1 MTAPWIVPLDDPAA
15 AEVALVGGKGAGLHR
30 LVALGTRVPAGFVV
44 TTAAFAAAVAAPEDI
59 EAPLRALPDDAPVNA
74 VEEATAQA
82 RALLTDAVRTA
93 AARGDVPVLDAVR
106 AAYRELGEA
115 PLAESAAIGG
125 AAVAGGASQAARTP
139 GADASA
145 GGNGDAVV
153 ADARAGEG
161 DAAVGADA
169 RAGEGDAAVGADPR
183 AGEGGGGVVADARL
197 DEGAARG
204 DAVGVGEPPVA
215 VRSSAAAED
224 AADASYAGEHDS
236 YLDVVGA
243 DAVADAVVA
252 CWASLYT
259 ARAVAYR
266 RGRPAG
272 AMAVVV
278 QRMVAARAA
287 GVFMTL
293 NPANGDRAT
302 FVCEA
307 VWGLGEPLVSGT
319 VTPDRFAVNKISGEV
334 VRREITHKSTRLG
347 RSGIEPVPEAEQDAP
362 CLTDDQLTE
371 LLRIGRAVETAAGSP
386 QDGEFAVDHE
396 GVHLLQA
403 RPETV
408 WSRRPRAV
416 ARGRTAL
423 EAVLATLTGGHD
435 AR

>member
-1 MTAPWIVPLDDPAA
+1 
-15 AEVALVGGKGAGLHR
+15 
-30 LVALGTRVPAGFVV
+30 
-44 TTAAFAAAVAAPEDI
+44 
-59 EAPLRALPDDAPVNA
+59 
-74 VEEATAQA
+74 
-82 RALLTDAVRTA
+82 
-93 AARGDVPVLDAVR
+93 LDAVR

-115 PLAESAAIGG
+115 
-125 AAVAGGASQAARTP
+125 
-139 GADASA
+139 DA
-145 GGNGDAVV
+145 
-153 ADARAGEG
+153 
-161 DAAVGADA
+161 
-169 RAGEGDAAVGADPR
+169 
-183 AGEGGGGVVADARL
+183 
-197 DEGAARG
+197 
-204 DAVGVGEPPVA
+204 VA

-236 YLDVVGA
+236 YLDVVGP

-272 AMAVVV
+272 PMAVVV

-307 VWGLGEPLVSGT
+307 VWGLGEPLVSGA

-334 VRREITHKSTRLG
+334 VRREIAHKPTRLG
-347 RSGIEPVPEAEQDAP
+347 RAGTEPVPDAERDLP
-362 CLTDDQLTE
+362 CLTDDELAE
-371 LLRIGRAVETAAGSP
+371 LLRIGRAVETAAGAP
-386 QDGEFAVDHE
+386 QDGEFAVDDD

-408 WSRRPRAV
+408 WSQRPRTV

-423 EAVLATLTGGHD
+423 EAVLATLTGGDRD
-435 AR
+435 AD

>member
-1 MTAPWIVPLDDPAA
+1 MALGDPAA
-15 AEVALVGGKGAGLHR
+15 DEVGLVGGKGAGLHR
-30 LVALGTRVPAGFVV
+30 LVALGTRVPVGFVV
-44 TTAAFAAAVAAPEDI
+44 TTAAFAAAVAAPEEI
-59 EAPLRALPDDAPVNA
+59 EAPLLALPEDAPVA
-74 VEEATAQA
+74 ALEEAAA
-82 RALLTDAVRTA
+82 RARAALTDAIRSA

-106 AAYRELGEA
+106 AAYRELA
-115 PLAESAAIGG
+115 DSAGPGGQTGAGSGAAGGG
-125 AAVAGGASQAARTP
+125 AGLGTAG
-139 GADASA
+139 
-145 GGNGDAVV
+145 
-153 ADARAGEG
+153 
-161 DAAVGADA
+161 
-169 RAGEGDAAVGADPR
+169 DP
-183 AGEGGGGVVADARL
+183 A
-197 DEGAARG
+197 
-204 DAVGVGEPPVA
+204 VA

-236 YLDVVGA
+236 YLDVVGP

-272 AMAVVV
+272 PMAVVV

-334 VRREITHKSTRLG
+334 VRREIAHKPTRLG
-347 RSGIEPVPEAEQDAP
+347 SAGTEPVPDAERDLP
-362 CLTDDQLTE
+362 CLTDDELAE
-371 LLRIGRAVETAAGSP
+371 LLRIGRAVETAAGAP
-386 QDGEFAVDHE
+386 QDGEFAVDDD

-408 WSRRPRAV
+408 WSQRTRTV

-423 EAVLATLTGGHD
+423 EAVLATLTGGDRD
-435 AR
+435 AD

>member
-1 MTAPWIVPLDDPAA
+1 MSGPWVVPLDDPAA

-30 LVALGTRVPAGFVV
+30 LVALGARVPAGFVV
-44 TTAAFAAAVAAPEDI
+44 TTAAFADAVAAPEEI
-59 EAPLRALPDDAPVNA
+59 EAPLRALPADAPVAA
-74 VEEATAQA
+74 VEEAAAQA
-82 RALLTDAVRTA
+82 RAALADAIRTA
-93 AARGDVPVLDAVR
+93 AARGAVPVLDAVR
-106 AAYRELGEA
+106 AAYRELG
-115 PLAESAAIGG
+115 
-125 AAVAGGASQAARTP
+125 
-139 GADASA
+139 DACA
-145 GGNGDAVV
+145 
-153 ADARAGEG
+153 
-161 DAAVGADA
+161 
-169 RAGEGDAAVGADPR
+169 
-183 AGEGGGGVVADARL
+183 
-197 DEGAARG
+197 
-204 DAVGVGEPPVA
+204 VA

-236 YLDVVGA
+236 YLDVVGP

-272 AMAVVV
+272 PMAVVV

-307 VWGLGEPLVSGT
+307 VWGLGEPLVSGA

-334 VRREITHKSTRLG
+334 VRREIAHKPTRLG
-347 RSGIEPVPEAEQDAP
+347 RAGTEPVPDAERDLP
-362 CLTDDQLTE
+362 CLTDDELAE
-371 LLRIGRAVETAAGSP
+371 LLRIGRAVETAAGAP
-386 QDGEFAVDHE
+386 QDGEFAVDDD

-408 WSRRPRAV
+408 WSQRPRTV

-423 EAVLATLTGGHD
+423 EAVLATLTGGDRD
-435 AR
+435 AE

>member
-1 MTAPWIVPLDDPAA
+1 
-15 AEVALVGGKGAGLHR
+15 
-30 LVALGTRVPAGFVV
+30 
-44 TTAAFAAAVAAPEDI
+44 
-59 EAPLRALPDDAPVNA
+59 
-74 VEEATAQA
+74 
-82 RALLTDAVRTA
+82 
-93 AARGDVPVLDAVR
+93 
-106 AAYRELGEA
+106 
-115 PLAESAAIGG
+115 
-125 AAVAGGASQAARTP
+125 
-139 GADASA
+139 
-145 GGNGDAVV
+145 
-153 ADARAGEG
+153 
-161 DAAVGADA
+161 
-169 RAGEGDAAVGADPR
+169 
-183 AGEGGGGVVADARL
+183 
-197 DEGAARG
+197 
-204 DAVGVGEPPVA
+204 

-307 VWGLGEPLVSGT
+307 VWGLGEPLVSGM

-334 VRREITHKSTRLG
+334 VRREIAHKPTRLG
-347 RSGIEPVPEAEQDAP
+347 RSGTAPVPEAERDAP
-362 CLTDDQLTE
+362 CLTDDELAE
-371 LLRIGRAVETAAGSP
+371 LLRIGRAVETAAGAP
-386 QDGEFAVDHE
+386 QDGEFAVDDE

-408 WSRRPRAV
+408 WSRRPRTV

-423 EAVLATLTGGHD
+423 EAVLATLTGGERDGH
-435 AR
+435 

>member
-1 MTAPWIVPLDDPAA
+1 
-15 AEVALVGGKGAGLHR
+15 
-30 LVALGTRVPAGFVV
+30 
-44 TTAAFAAAVAAPEDI
+44 
-59 EAPLRALPDDAPVNA
+59 
-74 VEEATAQA
+74 
-82 RALLTDAVRTA
+82 
-93 AARGDVPVLDAVR
+93 
-106 AAYRELGEA
+106 
-115 PLAESAAIGG
+115 
-125 AAVAGGASQAARTP
+125 
-139 GADASA
+139 
-145 GGNGDAVV
+145 
-153 ADARAGEG
+153 
-161 DAAVGADA
+161 
-169 RAGEGDAAVGADPR
+169 
-183 AGEGGGGVVADARL
+183 
-197 DEGAARG
+197 
-204 DAVGVGEPPVA
+204 

-334 VRREITHKSTRLG
+334 VRREITHKPTRLG
-347 RSGIEPVPEAEQDAP
+347 RSGIEPVPEAERDAP
-362 CLTDDQLTE
+362 CLTDDELAE
-371 LLRIGRAVETAAGSP
+371 LLRIGRAVETAAGCP
-386 QDGEFAVDHE
+386 QDGEFAVDDQ

-408 WSRRPRAV
+408 WSQRPRTV

>member
-1 MTAPWIVPLDDPAA
+1 MNAPWIVTLDDPAA

-30 LVALGTRVPAGFVV
+30 LVELGARVPAGFVV
-44 TTAAFAAAVAAPEDI
+44 TTAAFAAAVAAPDDI
-59 EAPLRALPDDAPVNA
+59 EAPLRALSDDAPVDA
-74 VEEATAQA
+74 VEAAAARA

-93 AARGDVPVLDAVR
+93 ATQTDVPVLDAIR
-106 AAYRELGEA
+106 AAYRESGGG
-115 PLAESAAIGG
+115 PVAEGAAIGG
-125 AAVAGGASQAARTP
+125 APITDHAAQVP
-139 GADASA
+139 SAPVPEGGADAGAATRVGGESA
-145 GGNGDAVV
+145 AAEV
-153 ADARAGEG
+153 GEGAAMG
-161 DAAVGADA
+161 DAA
-169 RAGEGDAAVGADPR
+169 
-183 AGEGGGGVVADARL
+183 GVSD
-197 DEGAARG
+197 
-204 DAVGVGEPPVA
+204 PPVA

-243 DAVADAVVA
+243 DAVADSVVA

-334 VRREITHKSTRLG
+334 VRREITHKPTRLG
-347 RSGIEPVPEAEQDAP
+347 RGGIEQVPEAEREAP
-362 CLTDDQLTE
+362 CLTDDELAE

-386 QDGEFAVDHE
+386 QDGEFAVDDE

-408 WSRRPRAV
+408 WSRRPRTV

>member
-1 MTAPWIVPLDDPAA
+1 VGGAVSGPWVVALDDPAA
-15 AEVALVGGKGAGLHR
+15 AQVQLVGGKGAGLHR

-44 TTAAFAAAVAAPEDI
+44 TTAAFAAAVAAPEEI
-59 EAPLRALPDDAPVNA
+59 EAPLRALPEDAPVAA
-74 VEEATAQA
+74 VEEAAAQA
-82 RALLTDAVRTA
+82 RAALTDAIRSA
-93 AARGDVPVLDAVR
+93 ADVPVLDAVR

-115 PLAESAAIGG
+115 
-125 AAVAGGASQAARTP
+125 
-139 GADASA
+139 DA
-145 GGNGDAVV
+145 
-153 ADARAGEG
+153 
-161 DAAVGADA
+161 
-169 RAGEGDAAVGADPR
+169 
-183 AGEGGGGVVADARL
+183 
-197 DEGAARG
+197 
-204 DAVGVGEPPVA
+204 VA

-236 YLDVVGA
+236 YLDVVGP
-243 DAVADAVVA
+243 DAVADAVGD

-266 RGRPAG
+266 RGRAAG

-307 VWGLGEPLVSGT
+307 VWGLGEPLVSGA

-334 VRREITHKSTRLG
+334 VRREIAHKPTRLG
-347 RSGIEPVPEAEQDAP
+347 SAGTEPVPDAERDLP
-362 CLTDDQLTE
+362 CLTDDELAE
-371 LLRIGRAVETAAGSP
+371 LLRIGRAVETAAGAP
-386 QDGEFAVDHE
+386 QDGEFAVDDD

-408 WSRRPRAV
+408 WSQRPRTV

-423 EAVLATLTGGHD
+423 EAVLATLTGGERD
-435 AR
+435 AD

>member
-1 MTAPWIVPLDDPAA
+1 VSAPWIVPLDDAAA
-15 AEVALVGGKGAGLHR
+15 AEVGLVGGKGAGLHR
-30 LVALGTRVPAGFVV
+30 LVALGARVPAGFVV
-44 TTAAFAAAVAAPEDI
+44 TTAAFAAAVDAPEEI
-59 EAPLRALPDDAPVNA
+59 EAPLRALPEDAPVAA
-74 VEEATAQA
+74 VEEAAAQA
-82 RALLTDAVRTA
+82 RAALADAVRTA
-93 AARGDVPVLDAVR
+93 GDVPVLDAIRSAYRALAAGPGGTPATAAADTGPGGGQVGAGT
-106 AAYRELGEA
+106 AAY
-115 PLAESAAIGG
+115 PS
-125 AAVAGGASQAARTP
+125 
-139 GADASA
+139 
-145 GGNGDAVV
+145 
-153 ADARAGEG
+153 
-161 DAAVGADA
+161 
-169 RAGEGDAAVGADPR
+169 
-183 AGEGGGGVVADARL
+183 
-197 DEGAARG
+197 
-204 DAVGVGEPPVA
+204 VA

-243 DAVADAVVA
+243 NAVADAVVA

-287 GVFMTL
+287 GVFLTL

-307 VWGLGEPLVSGT
+307 EWGLGEPLVSGT

-334 VRREITHKSTRLG
+334 ARREIAHKPTRLG
-347 RSGIEPVPEAEQDAP
+347 RGGTEPVPEAERDAP
-362 CLTDDQLTE
+362 CLTDDELAV
-371 LLRIGRAVETAAGSP
+371 LLRIGRAVETAAGCP
-386 QDGEFAVDHE
+386 QDGEFAVDDE
-396 GVHLLQA
+396 GVHLLQS

-408 WSRRPRAV
+408 WSRRPRTV

>member
-1 MTAPWIVPLDDPAA
+1 MSAPWIVTLDDPAA

-30 LVALGTRVPAGFVV
+30 LVALGARVPAGFVV
-44 TTAAFAAAVAAPEDI
+44 TTAAFAAAVAAPDDI
-59 EAPLRALPDDAPVNA
+59 EAPLRALPDDAPVDA
-74 VEEATAQA
+74 VEEAAAHA

-93 AARGDVPVLDAVR
+93 AAQGDLPVLDAVR
-106 AAYRELGEA
+106 AAYRELGDV
-115 PLAESAAIGG
+115 PVGDG
-125 AAVAGGASQAARTP
+125 AAT
-139 GADASA
+139 
-145 GGNGDAVV
+145 
-153 ADARAGEG
+153 G
-161 DAAVGADA
+161 DAA
-169 RAGEGDAAVGADPR
+169 
-183 AGEGGGGVVADARL
+183 GGGG
-197 DEGAARG
+197 
-204 DAVGVGEPPVA
+204 PPVA

-243 DAVADAVVA
+243 DAVADSVVD

-278 QRMVAARAA
+278 QRMVDARAA

-334 VRREITHKSTRLG
+334 VRREITHKPTRLG
-347 RSGIEPVPEAEQDAP
+347 RSGIEPVPEAERDAP
-362 CLTDDQLTE
+362 CLTDDE
-371 LLRIGRAVETAAGSP
+371 LAELVRIGRAVETAAGSP
-386 QDGEFAVDHE
+386 QDGEFAVDDE

-408 WSRRPRAV
+408 WSRRPRTV

>member
-1 MTAPWIVPLDDPAA
+1 VTAPWIVPLDDPAA

-30 LVALGTRVPAGFVV
+30 LVTLGARVPAGYVV

-59 EAPLRALPDDAPVNA
+59 EAPLRALPDDAPVDA
-74 VEEATAQA
+74 VEEAAAQA
-82 RALLTDAVRTA
+82 RALLTAAVRTA
-93 AARGDVPVLDAVR
+93 AAQGDVPVLAAVR
-106 AAYRELGEA
+106 DAYRE
-115 PLAESAAIGG
+115 
-125 AAVAGGASQAARTP
+125 R
-139 GADASA
+139 
-145 GGNGDAVV
+145 
-153 ADARAGEG
+153 G
-161 DAAVGADA
+161 DAA
-169 RAGEGDAAVGADPR
+169 
-183 AGEGGGGVVADARL
+183 
-197 DEGAARG
+197 
-204 DAVGVGEPPVA
+204 GVGEPPVA

>member
-1 MTAPWIVPLDDPAA
+1 MGGAVSGPWVVALDDPAA
-15 AEVALVGGKGAGLHR
+15 AQVQLVGGKGAGLHR

-44 TTAAFAAAVAAPEDI
+44 TTAAFAAAVAAPEEI
-59 EAPLRALPDDAPVNA
+59 EAPLRALPEDAPVAA
-74 VEEATAQA
+74 VEEAAAQA
-82 RALLTDAVRTA
+82 RAALTDAIRSA

-106 AAYRELGEA
+106 AAYRELG
-115 PLAESAAIGG
+115 GR
-125 AAVAGGASQAARTP
+125 AVAGAGPGGQTGAGS
-139 GADASA
+139 GAA
-145 GGNGDAVV
+145 GGGAGAGTAGDPA
-153 ADARAGEG
+153 
-161 DAAVGADA
+161 
-169 RAGEGDAAVGADPR
+169 
-183 AGEGGGGVVADARL
+183 
-197 DEGAARG
+197 
-204 DAVGVGEPPVA
+204 VA

-236 YLDVVGA
+236 YLDVVGP

-272 AMAVVV
+272 PMAVVV

-307 VWGLGEPLVSGT
+307 VWGLGEPLVSGA
-319 VTPDRFAVNKISGEV
+319 VTPDRFAINKISGEV
-334 VRREITHKSTRLG
+334 VRREIAHKPTRLARAG
-347 RSGIEPVPEAEQDAP
+347 TEPVPDAERDLP
-362 CLTDDQLTE
+362 CLTDDELAE
-371 LLRIGRAVETAAGSP
+371 LLRIGRAVETAAGAP
-386 QDGEFAVDHE
+386 QDGEFAVDDD

-408 WSRRPRAV
+408 WSQRPRTV

-423 EAVLATLTGGHD
+423 EAVLATLTGGDRD
-435 AR
+435 AD

>member
-1 MTAPWIVPLDDPAA
+1 
-15 AEVALVGGKGAGLHR
+15 
-30 LVALGTRVPAGFVV
+30 VPAGFVV
-44 TTAAFAAAVAAPEDI
+44 TTAAFAAAVAAPEEI
-59 EAPLRALPDDAPVNA
+59 EAPLRALAHDAPVDA
-74 VEEATAQA
+74 VDEAAAQT
-82 RALLTDAVRTA
+82 RAALTEAVRTA
-93 AARGDVPVLDAVR
+93 AARGDTAVLDAVR
-106 AAYRELGEA
+106 AAYRELD
-115 PLAESAAIGG
+115 G
-125 AAVAGGASQAARTP
+125 AG
-139 GADASA
+139 
-145 GGNGDAVV
+145 
-153 ADARAGEG
+153 
-161 DAAVGADA
+161 
-169 RAGEGDAAVGADPR
+169 
-183 AGEGGGGVVADARL
+183 
-197 DEGAARG
+197 
-204 DAVGVGEPPVA
+204 PVA

-224 AADASYAGEHDS
+224 GADASYAGEHDS

-266 RGRPAG
+266 RGRPVG

-334 VRREITHKSTRLG
+334 VRREIAHKPTRLVRG
-347 RSGIEPVPEAEQDAP
+347 GTEPVPDADRDAP
-362 CLTDDQLTE
+362 CLTDDELAE

-386 QDGEFAVDHE
+386 QDGEFAVDDE

-408 WSRRPRAV
+408 WSRRPRTV

>member
-1 MTAPWIVPLDDPAA
+1 M
-15 AEVALVGGKGAGLHR
+15 AG
-30 LVALGTRVPAGFVV
+30 
-44 TTAAFAAAVAAPEDI
+44 
-59 EAPLRALPDDAPVNA
+59 
-74 VEEATAQA
+74 
-82 RALLTDAVRTA
+82 
-93 AARGDVPVLDAVR
+93 
-106 AAYRELGEA
+106 
-115 PLAESAAIGG
+115 
-125 AAVAGGASQAARTP
+125 
-139 GADASA
+139 
-145 GGNGDAVV
+145 
-153 ADARAGEG
+153 DARAGG
-161 DAAVGADA
+161 
-169 RAGEGDAAVGADPR
+169 
-183 AGEGGGGVVADARL
+183 
-197 DEGAARG
+197 
-204 DAVGVGEPPVA
+204 PVA

-236 YLDVVGA
+236 YLDVVGP

-272 AMAVVV
+272 PMAVVV

-307 VWGLGEPLVSGT
+307 VWGLGEPLVSGA

-334 VRREITHKSTRLG
+334 VRREIAHKPTRLG
-347 RSGIEPVPEAEQDAP
+347 SAGTEPVPDAEQDLP
-362 CLTDDQLTE
+362 CLTDDELAE
-371 LLRIGRAVETAAGSP
+371 LLRIGRAVETAAGAP
-386 QDGEFAVDHE
+386 QDGEFAVDDD

-408 WSRRPRAV
+408 WSQRPRTV

-423 EAVLATLTGGHD
+423 EAVLATLTGGDRD
-435 AR
+435 AD

>member
-1 MTAPWIVPLDDPAA
+1 M
-15 AEVALVGGKGAGLHR
+15 GATGH
-30 LVALGTRVPAGFVV
+30 
-44 TTAAFAAAVAAPEDI
+44 
-59 EAPLRALPDDAPVNA
+59 
-74 VEEATAQA
+74 
-82 RALLTDAVRTA
+82 
-93 AARGDVPVLDAVR
+93 
-106 AAYRELGEA
+106 
-115 PLAESAAIGG
+115 
-125 AAVAGGASQAARTP
+125 P
-139 GADASA
+139 G
-145 GGNGDAVV
+145 
-153 ADARAGEG
+153 
-161 DAAVGADA
+161 
-169 RAGEGDAAVGADPR
+169 
-183 AGEGGGGVVADARL
+183 
-197 DEGAARG
+197 
-204 DAVGVGEPPVA
+204 VA

-236 YLDVVGA
+236 YLDVVGP

-272 AMAVVV
+272 PMAVVV

-307 VWGLGEPLVSGT
+307 VWGLGEPLVSGA

-334 VRREITHKSTRLG
+334 VRREIAHKPTRLG
-347 RSGIEPVPEAEQDAP
+347 SAGTEPVPDTEQDLP
-362 CLTDDQLTE
+362 CLTDDELAE
-371 LLRIGRAVETAAGSP
+371 LLRIGRAVETAAGAP
-386 QDGEFAVDHE
+386 QDGEFAVDDD

-408 WSRRPRAV
+408 WSQRPRTV

-423 EAVLATLTGGHD
+423 EAVLATLTGGDRD
-435 AR
+435 AD

>member
-1 MTAPWIVPLDDPAA
+1 VALGDSAA
-15 AEVALVGGKGAGLHR
+15 AQVGLVGGKGAGLHR
-30 LVALGTRVPAGFVV
+30 LVALGTRVPVGFVV
-44 TTAAFAAAVAAPEDI
+44 TTAAFAAAVAAPEEI
-59 EAPLRALPDDAPVNA
+59 EAPLRALPEDAPVAA
-74 VEEATAQA
+74 VEEAAA
-82 RALLTDAVRTA
+82 RARAALTDAIQSA

-106 AAYRELGEA
+106 AAYRELGGA
-115 PLAESAAIGG
+115 AVTTHGPVESAAEMAGSDGTGG
-125 AAVAGGASQAARTP
+125 
-139 GADASA
+139 
-145 GGNGDAVV
+145 
-153 ADARAGEG
+153 G
-161 DAAVGADA
+161 DAAGGGMA
-169 RAGEGDAAVGADPR
+169 GDAGA
-183 AGEGGGGVVADARL
+183 GG
-197 DEGAARG
+197 
-204 DAVGVGEPPVA
+204 PVA

-236 YLDVVGA
+236 YLDVVGP

-272 AMAVVV
+272 PMAVVV

-307 VWGLGEPLVSGT
+307 VWGLGEPLVSGA

-334 VRREITHKSTRLG
+334 VRREIAHKPTRLG
-347 RSGIEPVPEAEQDAP
+347 SAGTEPVPDAERDLP
-362 CLTDDQLTE
+362 CLTDDELAE
-371 LLRIGRAVETAAGSP
+371 LLRIGRAVETAAGAP
-386 QDGEFAVDHE
+386 QDGEFAVDDD

-408 WSRRPRAV
+408 WSQRPRTV

-423 EAVLATLTGGHD
+423 EAVLATLTGGDRD
-435 AR
+435 AD

>member
-1 MTAPWIVPLDDPAA
+1 VTGPWIVPLDDPAA

-30 LVALGTRVPAGFVV
+30 LVALGARVPAGFVV
-44 TTAAFAAAVAAPEDI
+44 TTAAFAAAVGAPEEI
-59 EAPLRALPDDAPVNA
+59 EAPLRALPEDAPVAA
-74 VEEATAQA
+74 VEEAAAQA
-82 RALLTDAVRTA
+82 RAALAHAIRA
-93 AARGDVPVLDAVR
+93 AADVPVLDAVR
-106 AAYRELGEA
+106 AAYRELGD
-115 PLAESAAIGG
+115 
-125 AAVAGGASQAARTP
+125 AG
-139 GADASA
+139 
-145 GGNGDAVV
+145 
-153 ADARAGEG
+153 
-161 DAAVGADA
+161 
-169 RAGEGDAAVGADPR
+169 
-183 AGEGGGGVVADARL
+183 
-197 DEGAARG
+197 
-204 DAVGVGEPPVA
+204 PVA

-236 YLDVVGA
+236 YLDVVGP

-272 AMAVVV
+272 PMAVVV

-307 VWGLGEPLVSGT
+307 VWGLGEPLVSGA

-334 VRREITHKSTRLG
+334 VRREIAHKPTRLG
-347 RSGIEPVPEAEQDAP
+347 SAGTEPVPDAEQDLP
-362 CLTDDQLTE
+362 CLTDDELAE
-371 LLRIGRAVETAAGSP
+371 LLRIGRAVETAAGAP
-386 QDGEFAVDHE
+386 QDGEFAVDDD

-408 WSRRPRAV
+408 WSQRPRTV

-423 EAVLATLTGGHD
+423 EAVLATLTGGDRD
-435 AR
+435 AD